1 MSFSEFFK
9 KNGNYILSAL
19 SVVGTVASIVL
30 TAKITPKAVQRKEEL
45 KKQKGDDFKKKDAVI
60 SDVKSYAP
68 VIATGIGTVASIV
81 GNTILSN
88 RQQASLIGLY
98 TFANASYS
106 KYKDKI
112 NSALEKAGLKEKI
125 EEDIARQDVKDMGL
139 TISDDNPDTILVYD
153 MFTLSYMETT
163 MDELLTAEHYVNET
177 LRKYGR
183 CSVIDFYRQLDM
195 DVVLKNY
202 YDDEYPISMQSL
214 WWIEDEV
221 HFWHRRAC
229 IDENFYVLMLSFEE
243 PQLL

>member
-19 SVVGTVASIVL
+19 SVAGTVASIVL

-45 KKQKGDDFKKKDAVI
+45 KKQKGDNFTKKDAVI

-68 VIATGIGTVASIV
+68 VIATGIGTVASII

-98 TFANASYS
+98 TFANASYG

-112 NSALEKAGLKEKI
+112 NSALEKAGLKDKI
-125 EEDIARQDVKDMGL
+125 EEDIARQDARDMGL
-139 TISDDNPDTILVYD
+139 SISDDKPDTILVYD
-153 MFTLSYMETT
+153 MFTLSYIETT
-163 MDELLTAEHYVNET
+163 MDELLTAEHYINERV
-177 LRKYGR
+177 RKYGR
-183 CSVIDFYRQLDM
+183 CSVIDFYRHLDI
-195 DVVLKNY
+195 DVIFKNY
-202 YDDEYPISMQSL
+202 YEEEYPINMQDL
-214 WWIEDEV
+214 WWIDDEV
-221 HFWHRRAC
+221 HFWHRRVC
-229 IDENFYVLMLSFEE
+229 IDENFYILMLSFED

>member
-9 KNGNYILSAL
+9 KNGKYILTAL
-19 SVVGTVASIVL
+19 SVVGTAASIVL

-45 KKQKGDDFKKKDAVI
+45 KKQKGEDFTKKDAVI
-60 SDVKSYAP
+60 SDIKSYAT
-68 VIATGIGTVASIV
+68 VIGVGLGTVASII

-98 TFANASYS
+98 TFANTSYC

-112 NSALEKAGLKEKI
+112 NSALEKAGLKDKI
-125 EEDIARQDVKDMGL
+125 EEDIARQDACDMGL

-153 MFTLSYMETT
+153 MFTLSYIETT
-163 MDELLTAEHYVNET
+163 MDELLTAEHYINEVV
-177 LRKYGR
+177 RKRGR

-195 DVVLKNY
+195 DVIFKNY

-214 WWIEDEV
+214 WWIDDEV

-229 IDENFYVLMLSFEE
+229 IDENFYIVMLSFDE

>member
-30 TAKITPKAVQRKEEL
+30 TAKVTPKAVQRKEEL
-45 KKQKGDDFKKKDAVI
+45 KKQKGDDFTKKDAVI
-60 SDVKSYAP
+60 SDIKSYAP
-68 VIATGIGTVASIV
+68 VIATGIGTIASIV

-112 NSALEKAGLKEKI
+112 NSALEKAGLKDKI
-125 EEDIARQDVKDMGL
+125 EEDIARQDAKDMGIS
-139 TISDDNPDTILVYD
+139 ISDDNPDTILVYD
-153 MFTLSYMETT
+153 MFTLSYMEIT
-163 MDELLTAEHYVNET
+163 MDELLTAERHVNET

-183 CSVIDFYRQLDM
+183 CSVQEFYRYLDM
-195 DVVLKNY
+195 DVIFKNY
-202 YDDEYPISMQSL
+202 YVDEYPINMQDL
-214 WWIEDEV
+214 WWVEDEV

>member
-9 KNGNYILSAL
+9 KNGKYILTAL
-19 SVVGTVASIVL
+19 SIVGTVASIGL
-30 TAKITPKAVQRKEEL
+30 TAKIAPKAVQRKEEL
-45 KKQKGDDFKKKDAVI
+45 KKQKGEDFTKKDAVI
-60 SDVKSYAP
+60 SDIKSYAA
-68 VIATGIGTVASIV
+68 VIGVGLGTVASII

-98 TFANASYS
+98 TFANASYG

-112 NSALEKAGLKEKI
+112 NSALEKAGLKDKI
-125 EEDIARQDVKDMGL
+125 EEDIVRQDVKDMGIS
-139 TISDDNPDTILVYD
+139 ISDDNPDTILVYD

-163 MDELLTAEHYVNET
+163 MDELLSAEHYVNET

-195 DVVLKNY
+195 DIVLKNY

-214 WWIEDEV
+214 WWVDNEV
-221 HFWHRRAC
+221 NFEHRRAC

>member
-9 KNGNYILSAL
+9 KNGKYILTAL
-19 SVVGTVASIVL
+19 SVVGTAASIVL

-45 KKQKGDDFKKKDAVI
+45 KKQKGEDFTKKDAVI
-60 SDVKSYAP
+60 SDIKSYAT
-68 VIATGIGTVASIV
+68 VIGVGLGTVASII

-98 TFANASYS
+98 TFANTSYC

-112 NSALEKAGLKEKI
+112 NSALEKAGLKDKI
-125 EEDIARQDVKDMGL
+125 EEDIARQDACDMGL

-153 MFTLSYMETT
+153 MFTLSYIETT
-163 MDELLTAEHYVNET
+163 MDELLTAEHYINEVV
-177 LRKYGR
+177 RKRGR
-183 CSVIDFYRQLDM
+183 CSVIDFYMQLDM
-195 DVVLKNY
+195 DVIFKNY

-214 WWIEDEV
+214 WWIDDEV

-229 IDENFYVLMLSFEE
+229 IDENFYIVMLSFDE

>member
-9 KNGNYILSAL
+9 KNGNYILTAL
-19 SVVGTVASIVL
+19 SVVGTAASIVL

-45 KKQKGDDFKKKDAVI
+45 KKQKGDNFTKKDAVI

-68 VIATGIGTVASIV
+68 VIAAGIGTVASII

-98 TFANASYS
+98 TFANASYG

-112 NSALEKAGLKEKI
+112 NSALERAGLKDKI
-125 EEDIARQDVKDMGL
+125 EEDIVRQDARDMGL

-153 MFTLSYMETT
+153 MFTMSYVETT
-163 MDELLTAEHYVNET
+163 MDELLTAERHVNNVV
-177 LRKYGR
+177 RKRGR

-195 DVVLKNY
+195 DVIFKNY
-202 YDDEYPISMQSL
+202 YDEEYPINMQDL

-229 IDENFYVLMLSFEE
+229 IDENLYIVMLSFEE

>member
-9 KNGNYILSAL
+9 KNGHYILSVL
-19 SVVGTVASIVL
+19 SVAGTVASIIL
-30 TAKITPKAVQRKEEL
+30 TAKVTPKAVQRKEEL
-45 KKQKGDDFKKKDAVI
+45 KKQKGDDFTKKDAVI
-60 SDVKSYAP
+60 SDIKSYAP
-68 VIATGIGTVASIV
+68 VIATGIGTIASIV

-98 TFANASYS
+98 TFANASYG

-112 NSALEKAGLKEKI
+112 NSALEKAGLKDKI
-125 EEDIARQDVKDMGL
+125 EEDIARQDARDMGL
-139 TISDDNPDTILVYD
+139 SISDDKPDTILVYD
-153 MFTLSYMETT
+153 MFTLSYIETT
-163 MDELLTAEHYVNET
+163 MDELLTAEHYINERV
-177 LRKYGR
+177 RKCGR

-195 DVVLKNY
+195 DVIFKNY
-202 YDDEYPISMQSL
+202 YEEEYPINMQDL

-229 IDENFYVLMLSFEE
+229 IDENFYILMLSFED

>member
-9 KNGNYILSAL
+9 KNGHYILSAL
-19 SVVGTVASIVL
+19 SVAGTVASIIL
-30 TAKITPKAVQRKEEL
+30 TAKVTPKAVQRKEEL
-45 KKQKGDDFKKKDAVI
+45 KKQKGDDFTKKDAVI
-60 SDVKSYAP
+60 SDIKSYAP
-68 VIATGIGTVASIV
+68 VIATGIGTIASVV

-98 TFANASYS
+98 TFANASYG

-112 NSALEKAGLKEKI
+112 NSALEKAGLKDKI
-125 EEDIARQDVKDMGL
+125 EEDIARQDARDMGL
-139 TISDDNPDTILVYD
+139 SISDDKPDTILVYD
-153 MFTLSYMETT
+153 MFTLSYIETT
-163 MDELLTAEHYVNET
+163 MDELLTAEHYINERV
-177 LRKYGR
+177 RKCGR

-195 DVVLKNY
+195 DVIFKNY
-202 YDDEYPISMQSL
+202 YEEEYPINMQDL

-229 IDENFYVLMLSFEE
+229 IDENFYILMLSFED

>member
-9 KNGNYILSAL
+9 KNGHYILSAL
-19 SVVGTVASIVL
+19 SVAGTVASIIL
-30 TAKITPKAVQRKEEL
+30 TAKVTPKAVQRKEEL
-45 KKQKGDDFKKKDAVI
+45 KKQKGDDFTKKDAVI
-60 SDVKSYAP
+60 SDIKSYAP
-68 VIATGIGTVASIV
+68 VIATGIGTIASIV

-98 TFANASYS
+98 TFANASYG

-112 NSALEKAGLKEKI
+112 NSALEKAGLKDKI
-125 EEDIARQDVKDMGL
+125 EEDIARQDARDMGL
-139 TISDDNPDTILVYD
+139 SISDDKPDTILVYD
-153 MFTLSYMETT
+153 MFTLSYIETT
-163 MDELLTAEHYVNET
+163 MDELLTAEHYINERV
-177 LRKYGR
+177 RKCGR

-195 DVVLKNY
+195 DVIFKNY
-202 YDDEYPISMQSL
+202 YEEEYPINMQDL

-229 IDENFYVLMLSFEE
+229 IDENFYILMLSFED

>member
-9 KNGNYILSAL
+9 KNGHYILSAL
-19 SVVGTVASIVL
+19 SVAGTVASIIL
-30 TAKITPKAVQRKEEL
+30 TAKVTPKAVQRKEEL
-45 KKQKGDDFKKKDAVI
+45 KKQKGDDFTKKDAII
-60 SDVKSYAP
+60 SDIKSYAP

-81 GNTILSN
+81 GNTMLSN

-98 TFANASYS
+98 TFANASYG

-112 NSALEKAGLKEKI
+112 NSALEKAGLKDKI
-125 EEDIARQDVKDMGL
+125 EEDIARQDARDMGL
-139 TISDDNPDTILVYD
+139 SISDDKPDTILVYD
-153 MFTLSYMETT
+153 MFTLSYIETT
-163 MDELLTAEHYVNET
+163 MDELLTAEHYINERV
-177 LRKYGR
+177 RKCGR

-195 DVVLKNY
+195 DVIFKNY
-202 YDDEYPISMQSL
+202 YEEEYPINMQDL

-229 IDENFYVLMLSFEE
+229 IDENFYILMLSFED

>member
-9 KNGNYILSAL
+9 KNGKYILTAFSIA
-19 SVVGTVASIVL
+19 GTAASIIL
-30 TAKITPKAVQRKEEL
+30 TAKIAPKAVQRKEEL
-45 KKQKGDDFKKKDAVI
+45 KKQKGEDFTKKDAVI
-60 SDVKSYAP
+60 SDIKSYAT
-68 VIATGIGTVASIV
+68 VIGVGLGTVASII

-98 TFANASYS
+98 TFMNTSYG

-112 NSALEKAGLKEKI
+112 NSALEKAGLKDKI
-125 EEDIARQDVKDMGL
+125 EEDIVRQDVHDMGL

-153 MFTLSYMETT
+153 MFTLSYIETT
-163 MDELLTAEHYVNET
+163 MDELLTAEHHINEVV
-177 LRKYGR
+177 RKRGR

-195 DVVLKNY
+195 DVIFKNY
-202 YDDEYPISMQSL
+202 YDEEYPINMQDL

-229 IDENFYVLMLSFEE
+229 IDENFYIVMLSFEE